1 MARRANSIGP
11 HVLALIEDPET
22 SMVRAPAR
30 TCPNLSRIFEQAE
43 PKLLA
48 AFLEAKAFE
57 RLSWLKTYRLDPDD
71 PDGPSAASD
80 MLHKEK
86 GDRLGPLESEAARI
100 INIASDRGEYVLEG
114 LARTTL
120 EDDRAK
126 DLLNQRDKLARSLWA
141 FANEHGLFEAAENT
155 LHLRLYRRYDKHYQT
170 FMAEPSVDGGPDAGS
185 AVLRALLTDLNE
197 RLDRGDG
204 YSIDKFDIPDDGDE
218 PAAEM
223 YLLFHPDPHTSVREI
238 DEDGNRSSIYFRP
251 PGEAM
256 IVYTPSTGR
265 VHVRA
270 GNRRLRHIIAE
281 RFIEKALDQTYSNQ
295 PVDFQAYDISQFLK
309 GFDLEPPELDDV
321 VIDRAKVIR
330 ADISIGN
337 LANRL
342 SLSTTIEQDISKII
356 DSQPGLPKIF
366 ERAVAIRFVEIAVR
380 YRRAGRDEAQ
390 TLDFTLTDRNTSSLL
405 SIDDPFERVLGHR
418 LLRHWNILREGR
430 SPSDAESVAAM
441 PALLAIWDIGA
452 DRVTGAW
459 LLDRGVDPG
468 LLTDLGF
475 LVPAGWEGDDL
486 IDDEDDVG
494 QVAAEVVV
502 RVQSG
507 GAEAG
512 DRKVADL
519 EVAEGQ
525 VTPGGNPDRYRI
537 YRVRD
542 GWVAQH
548 LKTRLEQALDAPAIE
563 KLTDHLLYL
572 GALVVDGGD
581 VPVYLARGL
590 DREKVRSAVDTELR
604 ARHNLGIGL
613 VLQCGHASGPCLAA
627 NVLTPLA
634 DQIDIAQPEI
644 ALVADKLRSVFR
656 RHRILARGGQSVEL
670 TRVGENM
677 AALFVPGKGSIDIK
691 GENRIDVIQRL
702 VDAHNAGP
710 MPMATEDLVKG
721 IAEAQ
726 SLSNI
731 FKQPLWNKL
740 KASFLRSPGKG
751 KWEIAV

>member
-1 MARRANSIGP
+1 
-11 HVLALIEDPET
+11 
-22 SMVRAPAR
+22 MVRAPAK
-30 TCPNLSRIFEQAE
+30 TCPNLSRLFEDLE
-43 PKLLA
+43 PTLVA
-48 AFLEAKAFE
+48 AFLEGKAFE
-57 RLSWLKTYRLDPDD
+57 RLTWLETYRFGPDA
-71 PDGPSAASD
+71 PDGPSAASK
-80 MLHKEK
+80 MLQQEK
-86 GDRLGPLESEAARI
+86 KDRLGPLEAEAARI
-100 INIASDRGEYVLEG
+100 VTIASDRGEYVLEG
-114 LARTTL
+114 LAKTKL
-120 EDDRAK
+120 EPERARE
-126 DLLNQRDKLARSLWA
+126 LLNQRDKLARSLWA
-141 FANEHGLFEAAENT
+141 FANEHGLFEAAENS

-185 AVLRALLTDLNE
+185 AVLDALLADLNE

-204 YSIDKFDIPDDGDE
+204 YSIDRFDIPEDGDE

-223 YLLFHPDPHTSVREI
+223 YLLFHPDPPTSVREI
-238 DEDGNRSSIYFRP
+238 DDDGNRSNIYFRP

-256 IVYTPSTGR
+256 IVYTPSTGQ

-270 GNRRLRHIIAE
+270 GNRKLRHTIAE
-281 RFIEKALDQTYSNQ
+281 RFIETALDQTYSSQ
-295 PVDFQAYDISQFLK
+295 PVDFQAYDISQFLM

-321 VIDRAKVIR
+321 VIDRAQVIR

-342 SLSTTIEQDISKII
+342 SLSTTIDQDITKII

-405 SIDDPFERVLGHR
+405 SLDDPFERVLGHR
-418 LLRHWNILREGR
+418 LLRHWKILRDGR
-430 SPSDAESVAAM
+430 SPSDAESMAVI
-441 PALLAIWDIGA
+441 PALLAIWDAGA
-452 DRVTGAW
+452 ERVDGGW
-459 LLDRGVDPG
+459 LLNRGVDRD

-486 IDDEDDVG
+486 IDDEDEVG
-494 QVAAEVVV
+494 PVAAEVVV
-502 RVQSG
+502 RVEHG
-507 GAEAG
+507 DAEAG

-519 EVAEGQ
+519 KVTEGQ

-548 LKTRLEQALDAPAIE
+548 LKTRLEQVLDTPAIE

-572 GALVVDGGD
+572 GTLTVDGGD
-581 VPVYLARGL
+581 VPIYLARGL

-613 VLQCGHASGPCLAA
+613 VLQAGNAPGPCLAA

-634 DQIDIAQPEI
+634 DQIDNDQSEI

-656 RHRILARGGQSVEL
+656 RHRILARGGQAVEL
-670 TRVGENM
+670 TRLGENM
-677 AALFVPGKGSIDIK
+677 ATLFVPGKGSIDIK
-691 GENRIDVIQRL
+691 GENRIGIIQRL
-702 VDAHNAGP
+702 VDAHNKGP
-710 MPMATEDLVKG
+710 MPMATKDLVKD
-721 IAEAQ
+721 IAEDQ

-731 FKQPLWNKL
+731 FKQPLWDKL
-740 KASFLRSPGKG
+740 KANFLRSLGPKG
-751 KWEIAV
+751 PWEIAI

>member
-1 MARRANSIGP
+1 
-11 HVLALIEDPET
+11 
-22 SMVRAPAR
+22 MVRAPAK
-30 TCPNLSRIFEQAE
+30 TCPNLSRLFEEAE
-43 PKLLA
+43 PELLA
-48 AFLEAKAFE
+48 AFLDSKVFE
-57 RLSWLKTYRLDPDD
+57 RLSWLGTYRFVPDD
-71 PDGPSAASD
+71 PDGPSAARE
-80 MLHKEK
+80 MLRKEK
-86 GDRLGPLESEAARI
+86 KDRLGPLECEAARI
-100 INIASDRGEYVLEG
+100 VQIASERGEIALDG
-114 LARTTL
+114 LARTKL
-120 EDDRAK
+120 EPHRARE
-126 DLLNQRDKLARSLWA
+126 LLTGRDELAHSLWA
-141 FANEHGLFEAAENT
+141 FANEHGLFEAAENS

-185 AVLRALLTDLNE
+185 ALLEQLLADLNE

-204 YSIDKFDIPDDGDE
+204 YSIDKFDIPEDGDE

-223 YLLFHPDPHTSVREI
+223 YLLFHPDLPTSVREI
-238 DEDGNRSSIYFRP
+238 DDDGNRSSIYFRP

-256 IVYTPSTGR
+256 IVYTPSTGC

-270 GNRRLRHIIAE
+270 GNRKLRHTIAE
-281 RFIEKALDQTYSNQ
+281 RFIETALDQTYSSQ

-309 GFDLEPPELDDV
+309 GFDLEPPELHGV
-321 VIDRAKVIR
+321 VIERARVIR

-342 SLSTTIEQDISKII
+342 SLSTTIDQDISEII
-356 DSQPGLPKIF
+356 DSQPGLPRTF

-405 SIDDPFERVLGHR
+405 SLEDPFERVLGHR
-418 LLRHWNILREGR
+418 LLRHWKILREGR
-430 SPSDAESVAAM
+430 APGDEESMAVM

-452 DRVTGAW
+452 DKVSGAW
-459 LLDRGVDPG
+459 LQARGVDPA
-468 LLTDLGF
+468 LLTELGF

-486 IDDEDDVG
+486 IDDEDEVG
-494 QVAAEVVV
+494 PVVAEVVV
-502 RVQSG
+502 RVEKG
-507 GAEAG
+507 DAEEG
-512 DRKVADL
+512 DHKVANL
-519 EVAEGQ
+519 KVTEGH
-525 VTPGGNPDRYRI
+525 VTPGNPDLYRI

-548 LKTRLEQALDAPAIE
+548 LKARLEQALDAPAIE

-572 GALVVDGGD
+572 GTLVVDSGD
-581 VPVYLARGL
+581 VPIYLARGL

-613 VLQCGHASGPCLAA
+613 VLQAGNAPGPCLAA

-634 DQIDIAQPEI
+634 DQIDGDQPEI

-656 RHRILARGGQSVEL
+656 RHRILARGGQAVEL

-677 AALFVPGKGSIDIK
+677 ATLFVPGKGSIDIK

-721 IAEAQ
+721 IAEDQ

-740 KASFLRSPGKG
+740 KAEFLRSPGKG
-751 KWEIAV
+751 KWEIAI

>member
-1 MARRANSIGP
+1 
-11 HVLALIEDPET
+11 
-22 SMVRAPAR
+22 MVRAPAK
-30 TCPNLSRIFEQAE
+30 TCPNLSRLFEEAE
-43 PKLLA
+43 PELLA
-48 AFLEAKAFE
+48 ALLDSKVFE
-57 RLSWLKTYRLDPDD
+57 RLSWLGTYRFVPDD
-71 PDGPSAASD
+71 PDGPSAARE
-80 MLHKEK
+80 MLRKEK
-86 GDRLGPLESEAARI
+86 KDRLGPLESEAARI
-100 INIASDRGEYVLEG
+100 VQIASERGEIALDG
-114 LARTTL
+114 LARTKL
-120 EDDRAK
+120 EPHRARE
-126 DLLNQRDKLARSLWA
+126 LLTGRDELARSLWA
-141 FANEHGLFEAAENT
+141 FANEHGLFEAAENS

-185 AVLRALLTDLNE
+185 ALLEQLLADLNE

-204 YSIDKFDIPDDGDE
+204 YSIDKFDIPEDGDE

-223 YLLFHPDPHTSVREI
+223 YLLFHPDLPTSVREI
-238 DEDGNRSSIYFRP
+238 DDDGNRSSIYFRP

-270 GNRRLRHIIAE
+270 GNRKLRHTIAE
-281 RFIEKALDQTYSNQ
+281 RFIETALDQTYSSQ

-309 GFDLEPPELDDV
+309 GFDLEPPELDGV
-321 VIDRAKVIR
+321 VIERARVIR

-342 SLSTTIEQDISKII
+342 SLSTTIDQDISEII
-356 DSQPGLPKIF
+356 DSQPGLPRTF

-405 SIDDPFERVLGHR
+405 SLEDPFERVLGHR
-418 LLRHWNILREGR
+418 LLRHWKILREGR
-430 SPSDAESVAAM
+430 APGDEESMAVM

-452 DRVTGAW
+452 DKVSGAW
-459 LLDRGVDPG
+459 LQARGVDPG
-468 LLTDLGF
+468 LLTELGF

-486 IDDEDDVG
+486 IDDEDEVG
-494 QVAAEVVV
+494 PVVAEVVV
-502 RVQSG
+502 RVEKG
-507 GAEAG
+507 DAEEG
-512 DRKVADL
+512 DHKVANL
-519 EVAEGQ
+519 KVTEGH
-525 VTPGGNPDRYRI
+525 VTPGNPDLYRI

-548 LKTRLEQALDAPAIE
+548 LKARLEQALDAPAIE

-572 GALVVDGGD
+572 GTLVVDGGE
-581 VPVYLARGL
+581 VPIYLARGL

-613 VLQCGHASGPCLAA
+613 VLQAGNAPGPCLAA

-634 DQIDIAQPEI
+634 DQIDGDQPEI

-656 RHRILARGGQSVEL
+656 RHRILARGGQAVEL

-677 AALFVPGKGSIDIK
+677 ATLFVPGKGSIDIK

-710 MPMATEDLVKG
+710 MPMVTEDLVKG
-721 IAEAQ
+721 IAEDQ

-740 KASFLRSPGKG
+740 KAEFLRSPGKG
-751 KWEIAV
+751 KWEIAI

>member
-1 MARRANSIGP
+1 
-11 HVLALIEDPET
+11 
-22 SMVRAPAR
+22 MVRAPAK
-30 TCPNLSRIFEQAE
+30 TCPNLSRLFEDLE

-48 AFLEAKAFE
+48 AFLKSKAFE
-57 RLSWLKTYRLDPDD
+57 RLTWLETYRFDPNNS
-71 PDGPSAASD
+71 DGPSAASN
-80 MLHKEK
+80 MLRQEK
-86 GDRLGPLESEAARI
+86 KDRLGPLESEAARI
-100 INIASDRGEYVLEG
+100 VTIASDRGEYVLEG
-114 LARTTL
+114 LASTKL
-120 EDDRAK
+120 EHDRAK
-126 DLLNQRDKLARSLWA
+126 ELLNQRDKLARSLWA
-141 FANEHGLFEAAENT
+141 FANEHGLFEAAENS

-170 FMAEPSVDGGPDAGS
+170 FTAEPSVDGGPDAGS
-185 AVLRALLTDLNE
+185 AVLDALLAELNK

-204 YSIDKFDIPDDGDE
+204 YSIDRFDIPEDGDE

-223 YLLFHPDPHTSVREI
+223 YLLFHPDPPTSVREI
-238 DEDGNRSSIYFRP
+238 DDDGNRSSIYFRP

-270 GNRRLRHIIAE
+270 GNRKLRHTIAE
-281 RFIEKALDQTYSNQ
+281 TFIETALDQTYSSQ

-309 GFDLEPPELDDV
+309 GLDLEPPELDDV
-321 VIDRAKVIR
+321 VIDRAQVIR

-342 SLSTTIEQDISKII
+342 SLSTTIDQDISEII

-405 SIDDPFERVLGHR
+405 SIDDPLERVLGHR
-418 LLRHWNILREGR
+418 LLRHWKILRDGR
-430 SPSDAESVAAM
+430 SPSDAESMAVM
-441 PALLAIWDIGA
+441 PALLAIWDIGV
-452 DRVTGAW
+452 DKVSGAW

-468 LLTDLGF
+468 LLSELGF

-494 QVAAEVVV
+494 PVAAEVLV
-502 RVQSG
+502 RVEKG
-507 GAEAG
+507 DAEAG

-519 EVAEGQ
+519 KVTEGQ

-548 LKTRLEQALDAPAIE
+548 LKARLEQALDAPAIE

-572 GALVVDGGD
+572 GTLVVDGGD
-581 VPVYLARGL
+581 VPIYLARGL

-604 ARHNLGIGL
+604 ARHNLGFGL
-613 VLQCGHASGPCLAA
+613 VLQAGDAPGPCLAA

-634 DQIDIAQPEI
+634 DQIDNDQSEI

-656 RHRILARGGQSVEL
+656 RHRILARGGQAVEL
-670 TRVGENM
+670 NRVGENM
-677 AALFVPGKGSIDIK
+677 ATLFVPGKGSIDIK
-691 GENRIDVIQRL
+691 GENRIAVIQRL
-702 VDAHNAGP
+702 VDAHNNGP
-710 MPMATEDLVKG
+710 MPMATRDLVKD
-721 IAEAQ
+721 IAEDQ

-731 FKQPLWNKL
+731 FKQPLWDKL
-740 KASFLRSPGKG
+740 KANFLRSLGPKG
-751 KWEIAV
+751 PWEIAI